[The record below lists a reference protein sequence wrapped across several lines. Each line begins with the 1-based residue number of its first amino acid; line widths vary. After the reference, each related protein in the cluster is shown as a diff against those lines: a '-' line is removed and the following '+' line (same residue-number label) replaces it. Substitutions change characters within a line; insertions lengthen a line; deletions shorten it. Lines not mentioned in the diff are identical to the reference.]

1 MVAHSL
7 IEALENIAMKRI
19 TLTLAALTV
28 AAGFAV
34 PAMAAPVVVV
44 HPSAHHG
51 PVVHKSRMVNVCTT
65 KMRNH
70 HPVRVCHRVRR

>member
-1 MVAHSL
+1 
-7 IEALENIAMKRI
+7 MKRI
-19 TLTLAALTV
+19 TLAIAALTV

-34 PAMAAPVVVV
+34 PAVAAPVVVV
-44 HPSAHHG
+44 HPPVHHHA
-51 PVVHKSRMVNVCTT
+51 PVVHKPRVVNVCTT